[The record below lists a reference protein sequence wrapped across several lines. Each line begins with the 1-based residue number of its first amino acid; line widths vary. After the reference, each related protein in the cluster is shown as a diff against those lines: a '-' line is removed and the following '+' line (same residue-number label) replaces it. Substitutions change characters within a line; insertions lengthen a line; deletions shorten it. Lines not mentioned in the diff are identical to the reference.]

1 MAATAIIS
9 GYINLENIDKSKIKD
24 GKFLQIDL
32 SILDKSQFGNNV
44 AISHNQTKEEREA
57 KAKRVNLGWAG
68 VRWINKDTKIEVA
81 EKADVTSKDQN
92 PSRDN
97 DDLPF

>member
-1 MAATAIIS
+1 MASTAIIS

-24 GKFLQIDL
+24 GKFLQLEI
-32 SILDKSQFGNNV
+32 SILDKSQYGNNV
-44 AISHNQTKEEREA
+44 AISHFQRKEEREA
-57 KAKRVNLGWAG
+57 KARKINLGWAG

-81 EKADVTSKDQN
+81 EKSDFNSKDQN

-97 DDLPF
+97 DDLF

>member
-24 GKFLQIDL
+24 DKYLQLDFIV
-32 SILDKSQFGNNV
+32 LDKSQYGNNV
-44 AISHNQTKEEREA
+44 AISHSQTKEEKEA
-57 KAKRVNLGWAG
+57 KAKRTTVGWAG
-68 VRWINKDTKIEVA
+68 FRWINKDAKIEVA
-81 EKADVTSKDQN
+81 EKVDINSKDQN